1 MKNKITVAKV
11 GKRLNKQVKPAK
23 QSKPKQS
30 EQTKHTETE
39 TETEIDVCS
48 EQPVMKKSNERRWQS
63 TKKTEEE
70 SFQLENQNGSD
81 TIFRNDC

>member
-11 GKRLNKQVKPAK
+11 GKRLVEQAKPAK
-23 QSKPKQS
+23 QAKPKQS
-30 EQTKHTETE
+30 EQTKYTE

-48 EQPVMKKSNERRWQS
+48 EQPIVKNSNERRWQS

-70 SFQLENQNGSD
+70 SFQLENQNESD
-81 TIFRNDC
+81 TIFRNNC